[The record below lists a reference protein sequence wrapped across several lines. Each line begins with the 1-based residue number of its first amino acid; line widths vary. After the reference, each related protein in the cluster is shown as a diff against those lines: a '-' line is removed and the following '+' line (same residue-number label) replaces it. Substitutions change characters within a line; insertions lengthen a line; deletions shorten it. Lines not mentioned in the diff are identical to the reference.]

1 MRDFLNGYLPEEA
14 YLKNTKQVGTSRRN
28 FIKLMST
35 AGAGLTLGVHLPSVA
50 AGASETAG
58 KPFEPNAF
66 VRVGSDDTVT
76 IMIKHLDMGQG
87 VTTGLATIAADELDA
102 DWSKVNTEAAP
113 ANANEYNNLLFGPVQ
128 GTGGST
134 AIANSFMQLRMAGA
148 KAKTMLVNAA
158 AKVWEVPAAEIMASN
173 STLSHSGAGKSASYG
188 EMADL
193 AALQSVPAD
202 DQVVLKTPDQFT
214 IIGKTG
220 TPRKDKGKSNGTA
233 TFTQDVQLEGMLTA
247 LVAHPPAFGAKVVSF
262 DATAAKQSAG
272 VVDVVQI
279 PTGIAVIAKDFW
291 SAKTGRD
298 KLSIE
303 WDRSA
308 FTKNTEQ
315 LKTEYT
321 ALAQTPGLPAR
332 NDGEASKVLESA
344 ENVVEATYY
353 FPYLSHS
360 PMEPMNCVVLVGD
373 GNAELW
379 YGAQIQTIDQF
390 AVATALGIKPENVTI
405 NTLFAGGSFGRRAN
419 PQADY
424 VVEATMIAKTQPG
437 VPVKL
442 VWTREDDMRAGYYRP
457 MYIHKIRGAVDNEGN
472 ITAWEQRIVGQ
483 SIAAGTAFE
492 GFMVKDGVDS
502 SSVEGASTLPYAI
515 PNLAVELHTVQQ
527 PVPVLWWRSVG
538 HTHTAFSTEAFFD
551 ELAHKAGKDPVE
563 LRRALLKNHPRH
575 LGVLNLAVEKSDWG
589 KPLPKGKGRGVAV
602 HESFRTFVAQVVEV
616 TVENG
621 QITVDKVVCAVD
633 CGVAINPD
641 IIKTQMQGGVGF
653 GLSPALL
660 SEITLQDGATVQSN
674 FHDYLV
680 LREMQMPEIE
690 VHIVPSTEAPTGVG
704 EPGTP
709 PIAPA
714 VANAVFAATGQR
726 LHDLPMKL
734 T

>member
-1 MRDFLNGYLPEEA
+1 MRDFLNGYVPEEA
-14 YLKNTKQVGTSRRN
+14 FFKNTKQVGTSRRN

-50 AGASETAG
+50 AGANETAG

-87 VTTGLATIAADELDA
+87 VTTGLATIASDELDA
-102 DWSKVNTEAAP
+102 DWSKVTTEAAP
-113 ANANEYNNLLFGPVQ
+113 ANAYEYNNLLFGPVQ

-148 KAKTMLVNAA
+148 KAKSMLVNAA
-158 AKVWEVPAAEIMASN
+158 AKVWEVPAAEIMTSN
-173 STLSHSGAGKSASYG
+173 STLSHSGTGKSATYG
-188 EMADL
+188 EMAEL

-202 DQVVLKTPDQFT
+202 DQVTLKTPEQFT

-220 TPRKDKGKSNGTA
+220 TARKDKGKSNGTA

-262 DATAAKQSAG
+262 DATAAKKSPG

-279 PTGIAVIAKDFW
+279 PTGIAVVAKDFW

-298 KLSIE
+298 KLAIE

-332 NDGEASKVLESA
+332 NDGEASKALESA
-344 ENVVEATYY
+344 ENIVEATYY

-373 GNAELW
+373 GKAELW

-390 AVATALGIKPENVTI
+390 AVATVLGIKPENVTI

-457 MYIHKIRGAVDNEGN
+457 MYIHKIRGAVDDEGN

-492 GFMVKDGVDS
+492 DFMVKDGVDS

-538 HTHTAFSTEAFFD
+538 HTHTAFSTETFFD
-551 ELAHKAGKDPVE
+551 ELAQKAGKDPVE

-575 LGVLNLAVEKSDWG
+575 LGALNLAVEKSDWG

-641 IIKTQMQGGVGF
+641 IIKTQMQGGIGF
-653 GLSPALL
+653 GLSPALV

-690 VHIVPSTEAPTGVG
+690 VHIVPSAEAPTGVG

-734 T
+734 S

>member
-1 MRDFLNGYLPEEA
+1 MRDFLNGYVPEEA
-14 YLKNTKQVGTSRRN
+14 FFKNTKQVGTSRRN
-28 FIKLMST
+28 LIKLMST

-50 AGASETAG
+50 AGANETAG

-102 DWSKVNTEAAP
+102 DWSKVTTEAAP

-148 KAKTMLVNAA
+148 KAKIMLVNAA
-158 AKVWEVPAAEIMASN
+158 AKVWEVPASEITASN
-173 STLSHSGAGKSASYG
+173 STLSHSGTNKSASYG
-188 EMADL
+188 EMAEL
-193 AALQSVPAD
+193 AALQSVPPD
-202 DQVVLKTPDQFT
+202 DQVVIKTPDQFT

-220 TPRKDKGKSNGTA
+220 TARKDKGKSNGTA

-262 DATAAKQSAG
+262 DATAAKQSPG

-279 PTGIAVIAKDFW
+279 PTGIAVVAKDFW

-298 KLSIE
+298 KLSIK

-315 LKTEYT
+315 MKTEYT

-332 NDGEASKVLESA
+332 NDGDAGKALESA

-373 GNAELW
+373 DKAELW
-379 YGAQIQTIDQF
+379 YGAQIQTVDQF
-390 AVATALGIKPENVTI
+390 AVATVLGIKPENVTI

-457 MYIHKIRGAVDNEGN
+457 MYIHKIRGAVDNQGN
-472 ITAWEQRIVGQ
+472 ITAWKQRIVGQ

-538 HTHTAFSTEAFFD
+538 HTHTAFSTETFFD

-575 LGVLNLAVEKSDWG
+575 LGVLNLAVEKSEWG
-589 KPLPKGKGRGVAV
+589 VRR
-602 HESFRTFVAQVVEV
+602 EVV
-616 TVENG
+616 
-621 QITVDKVVCAVD
+621 
-633 CGVAINPD
+633 
-641 IIKTQMQGGVGF
+641 
-653 GLSPALL
+653 
-660 SEITLQDGATVQSN
+660 
-674 FHDYLV
+674 
-680 LREMQMPEIE
+680 
-690 VHIVPSTEAPTGVG
+690 
-704 EPGTP
+704 
-709 PIAPA
+709 
-714 VANAVFAATGQR
+714 
-726 LHDLPMKL
+726 
-734 T
+734 